1 MLFCNGQH
9 DFLGGEKVKREGG
22 KNPLLELTR
31 GPLWHTRLATMPRV
45 ARRTKDAM

>member
-22 KNPLLELTR
+22 KNPLIELLR
-31 GPLWHTRLATMPRV
+31 GPLRYMHLATMPGV
-45 ARRTKDAM
+45 VMCMKDAL